1 MITPDLINRKGIE
14 NKGGER
20 REKNE
25 LEGRA
30 TMFRKR
36 RNFEAITV

>member
-1 MITPDLINRKGIE
+1 MITPDVINRKGIE
-14 NKGGER
+14 NKRGER

-36 RNFEAITV
+36 RNFSTLS

>member
-1 MITPDLINRKGIE
+1 MITPDVINGKGIE

-25 LEGRA
+25 WEGRA

-36 RNFEAITV
+36 RNFSTLS